1 MLHQLLVISSEN
13 SDLRSITSTAL
24 GSYRVNQPTWT
35 VQELDDGVEP
45 RRCRFRCADSREIKP
60 GCGDF
65 FDFLFSENERLE
77 NLTKQYRSLLSEGTA
92 CSRHIFFDISYWW
105 VRPSC
110 VRLIIRMSGFELH
123 FEAMERE
130 HLWKWPLP
138 WRWHSQMHSLPI
150 PDRCRCCCRR
160 PGFEGFMFH
169 MSELK
174 LETYRC
180 WSKGFGK
187 KLGKT
192 MNRTTTEIRKWPP
205 KKSKQKSMPLG
216 RMISQAL
223 VAMVG
228 CSLPGF
234 LLLSFG
240 MLTSCFHVKF
250 DFNFTSFAWICR
262 SSTSTWHM
270 NIIFELP
277 LHHDCP
283 TLLPSVKKKTAVAN
297 FGASCWSKSITS
309 FSIFCH
315 TVWRPKKKPSHA
327 MRLTADFFL
336 QTFVWS
342 FTVWAC
348 LYA

>member
-1 MLHQLLVISSEN
+1 
-13 SDLRSITSTAL
+13 
-24 GSYRVNQPTWT
+24 
-35 VQELDDGVEP
+35 
-45 RRCRFRCADSREIKP
+45 
-60 GCGDF
+60 
-65 FDFLFSENERLE
+65 
-77 NLTKQYRSLLSEGTA
+77 
-92 CSRHIFFDISYWW
+92 
-105 VRPSC
+105 
-110 VRLIIRMSGFELH
+110 
-123 FEAMERE
+123 MERE

-205 KKSKQKSMPLG
+205 KKSKQKHMPLG

-283 TLLPSVKKKTAVAN
+283 TLLPSVKKKQRWQILLPVV
-297 FGASCWSKSITS
+297 GASPSPPFRS
-309 FSIFCH
+309 FAIPSGDPRKNLRTQCVWQQIFFCRH
-315 TVWRPKKKPSHA
+315 LFGHLP
-327 MRLTADFFL
+327 
-336 QTFVWS
+336 
-342 FTVWAC
+342 WAC